1 MNFDHAIWWQI
12 YPLGALGAPIRNW
25 ENSPDAFAPRLRKIL
40 PWLDYA
46 VELGCNGILFAPIF
60 QSSTHGYDT
69 TDYFQIDPRLGSN
82 ADFDW
87 LISEAKSRGLSIVL
101 DGVFNHVG
109 VEHPLVKA
117 SQNDESDLVLIAED
131 GWPQHW
137 EGNLD
142 LAELDHHNPA
152 VADLVVEVMEY
163 WLARGIAG
171 WRLDVAYAVPVEFWA
186 EVTDRVRQHYPDAVF
201 LGEMIHGDYPDL
213 IERGHLDTVTQ
224 YELWK
229 AIWSSIKDRN
239 FYELE
244 HALRRHQEFS
254 DRGLMQ
260 IFVGNHDVSRIASV
274 VGDAGAALAATVLF
288 TLPGLPSVY
297 QGDEQAFRGEKG
309 KEEWADDALRVPIP
323 DTPGELSDLGWW
335 MFETYQKLIGV
346 RRRNPWLTRATVT
359 VVEVENEKLRYRVTG
374 QGGEE
379 LQVTLNMTA
388 GYNAT
393 LIFADEEL
401 SLAF

>member
-1 MNFDHAIWWQI
+1 MQIDHAIWWQI

-25 ENSPDAFAPRLRKIL
+25 ENTPGVAAPRLRKIA

-46 VELGCNGILFAPIF
+46 VNLGCNGILLAPIF

-69 TDYFQIDPRLGSN
+69 TDYFQIDPRLGNNS
-82 ADFDW
+82 DFDW
-87 LISEAKSRGLSIVL
+87 LINQATARGLAVIL

-109 VEHPLVKA
+109 VQHPLA
-117 SQNDESDLVLIAED
+117 QAAQAGESDLVLMGAD

-142 LAELDHHNPA
+142 LAELDHQNPA

-186 EVTDRVRQHYPDAVF
+186 QVIDRVRENYPHAVF

-239 FYELE
+239 FYELD

-260 IFVGNHDVSRIASV
+260 IFVGNHDVSRIASTL
-274 VGDAGAALAATVLF
+274 GDAGAALAATILF

-309 KEEWADDALRVPIP
+309 SEEWADDALRTPLP
-323 DTPGELSDLGWW
+323 DTPEELSDLGWW
-335 MFETYQKLIGV
+335 MFQTYQKLIGA
-346 RRRNPWLTRATVT
+346 RRRHPWLTRATVT
-359 VVEVENEKLRYRVTG
+359 VTAVANEELQYLVTG
-374 QGGEE
+374 QDGEE
-379 LQVTLNMTA
+379 LQVSISISA
-388 GYNAT
+388 GYSAT
-393 LIFADEEL
+393 LTFADEEL
-401 SLAF
+401 AIQF

>member
-60 QSSTHGYDT
+60 QSNTHGYDT

-288 TLPGLPSVY
+288 TLPGLPSIY